1 MAKSGQAESLAQ
13 LAWVARS
20 IGCGSGTMHRRS
32 RPGLPAVFCSRA
44 CIEQV
49 FTDTSA
55 AVNPSQP
62 SRPFLRLFS
71 AMQPDSTADDAGGED
86 LRRSTDR
93 SRRNAGGRDKLA
105 ALRQGQVE
113 HQLDQIAG
121 VVPPKRVEVSLAEIA
136 PVLADAIAHQRGWL
150 SDFAND
156 TVSIDADLYEVLLAY
171 QQMRRLNAA

>member
-1 MAKSGQAESLAQ
+1 
-13 LAWVARS
+13 
-20 IGCGSGTMHRRS
+20 MHRRS
-32 RPGLPAVFCSRA
+32 RPGLPAVFLSRA

-62 SRPFLRLFS
+62 PRPFLRLFS
-71 AMQPDSTADDAGGED
+71 AMQPDSTADNAGNDA
-86 LRRSTDR
+86 SDR
-93 SRRNAGGRDKLA
+93 SKLVRREPAGHDKLA

-150 SDFAND
+150 SDFASD